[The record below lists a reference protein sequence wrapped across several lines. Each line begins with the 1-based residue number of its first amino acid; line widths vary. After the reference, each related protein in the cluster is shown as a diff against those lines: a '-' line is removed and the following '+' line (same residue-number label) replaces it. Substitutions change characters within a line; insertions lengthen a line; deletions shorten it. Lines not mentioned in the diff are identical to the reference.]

1 MSDPADGLTTAEAA
15 QLADLE
21 VILIPA
27 AGGMPSARDVP
38 GASNWLDRALA
49 VRSDLLPA
57 LRRAIAKAHGA
68 RSVETIASALSDD
81 PTAMTALTLLVAGA
95 YYMNPE
101 VRTKL
106 GYPGQEAR
114 PTDPLGTPTFLSDG
128 LLERVLERG
137 ARYRPTPASS

>member
-1 MSDPADGLTTAEAA
+1 MSDPASSLTTAERA

-27 AGGMPSARDVP
+27 AGGMPSACDVP
-38 GASNWLDRALA
+38 GAGIWLDRALA

-68 RSVETIASALSDD
+68 ISVEAIALALADD
-81 PTAMTALTLLVAGA
+81 SSAMTALTVLSAGA

-114 PTDPLGTPTFLSDG
+114 PTDPPGTPTFLSDG

>member
-1 MSDPADGLTTAEAA
+1 VERAK
-15 QLADLE
+15 LADLE

-27 AGGMPSARDVP
+27 ADGMPSARDAP
-38 GASNWLDRALA
+38 GAGTWLDRALA

-68 RSVETIASALSDD
+68 RSVQRIAAALSDD
-81 PTAMTALTLLVAGA
+81 PKAMTALTVLVSGA

-114 PTDPLGTPTFLSDG
+114 PADPPGTPTFLSDG

-137 ARYRPTPASS
+137 ALYRPTPARS

>member
-1 MSDPADGLTTAEAA
+1 MSDLAGGLTTAERAR
-15 QLADLE
+15 LADLE

-27 AGGMPSARDVP
+27 ADGMPSARDAP
-38 GASNWLDRALA
+38 GAGTWLDRAVA

-57 LRRAIAKAHGA
+57 LRRAVAKADGA
-68 RSVETIASALSDD
+68 KSVEAIASTLADD
-81 PTAMTALTLLVAGA
+81 PAAIIALTVLVSGA

-101 VRTKL
+101 VRARL

-114 PTDPLGTPTFLSDG
+114 PADPPGTPTFLSDG

-137 ARYRPTPASS
+137 ARYRPTP